1 MDEKINHPS
10 WYTDGQY
17 ETIDAIE
24 SWKMDYHLG
33 NAVKY
38 LSRAGKKDS
47 ALDDLKKARWYV
59 ERELKN
65 KKHAL
70 QARKIDVDAYVEDKG
85 LQNDVAEALRC
96 VAGAKG
102 NQTVKMLERAHQ
114 ALTRTISIR
123 EIRGEKHEECGTLQ

>member
-1 MDEKINHPS
+1 MDKINHPS
-10 WYTDGQY
+10 WYTDGKY

-24 SWKMDYHLG
+24 GWKMDYHLG

-59 ERELKN
+59 ARELEN
-65 KKHAL
+65 RKHAL
-70 QARKIDVDAYVEDKG
+70 QPKKIDVESYIDDKEIEVDA
-85 LQNDVAEALRC
+85 AEALRC
-96 VAGAKG
+96 VAGAQG
-102 NQTVKMLERAHQ
+102 NAENAVELLKKAHE

-123 EIRGEKHEECGTLQ
+123 EIKGEKHEKR

>member
-1 MDEKINHPS
+1 MDKINHPS
-10 WYTDGQY
+10 WYTDGKY

-59 ERELKN
+59 ARELEN
-65 KKHAL
+65 RKHAL
-70 QARKIDVDAYVEDKG
+70 QPKKIDVESYIDDKEIEVDA
-85 LQNDVAEALRC
+85 AEALRC
-96 VAGAKG
+96 VAGAQG
-102 NQTVKMLERAHQ
+102 NAENAVKLLKKAHE

-123 EIRGEKHEECGTLQ
+123 EIKGEKA

>member
-1 MDEKINHPS
+1 MDKINHPS
-10 WYTDGQY
+10 WYTDGKY

-59 ERELKN
+59 AREMEN
-65 KKHAL
+65 RKHAL
-70 QARKIDVDAYVEDKG
+70 QPKKIDVESYIDDKEIENDA
-85 LQNDVAEALRC
+85 AEALRC
-96 VAGAKG
+96 VAGAQG
-102 NQTVKMLERAHQ
+102 NSENAVELLKKAHE

-123 EIRGEKHEECGTLQ
+123 EIKGEKA